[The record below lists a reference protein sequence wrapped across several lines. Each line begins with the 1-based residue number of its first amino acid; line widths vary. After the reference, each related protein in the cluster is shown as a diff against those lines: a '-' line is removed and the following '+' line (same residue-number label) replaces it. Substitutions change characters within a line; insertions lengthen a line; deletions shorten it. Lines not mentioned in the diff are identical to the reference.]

1 VAIIFVIQNI
11 HAANISFLGIHLL
24 LPLVLA
30 LFAAAMAGSLTI
42 AAGPARI
49 VRVRKFLR
57 AASPGPL
64 PASAGLAPDVE
75 GRIPRAAEVSVV
87 SRSAHPAAAGISA
100 PPAKRRH
107 TMSAAGRQVAW
118 SRFGRRINGRGA
130 CPGVAASAGRR
141 AGARRGKP
149 QYL

>member
-30 LFAAAMAGSLTI
+30 LFAAAMAGSLLTI

-75 GRIPRAAEVSVV
+75 GRIPTAAEVSVV

-100 PPAKRRH
+100 P
-107 TMSAAGRQVAW
+107 G
-118 SRFGRRINGRGA
+118 
-130 CPGVAASAGRR
+130 
-141 AGARRGKP
+141 
-149 QYL
+149 